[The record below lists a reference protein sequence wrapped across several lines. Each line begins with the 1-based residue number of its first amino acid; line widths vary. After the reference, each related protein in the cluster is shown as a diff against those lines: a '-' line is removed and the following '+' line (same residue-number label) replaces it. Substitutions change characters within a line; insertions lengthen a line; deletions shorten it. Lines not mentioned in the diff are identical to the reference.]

1 MLMFKHWQEM
11 KHDTRMC
18 TLGTTATISPALSW
32 RAFSSALVKSAS
44 TRAYS
49 NWPALASTMNWLTR
63 SLTNQRGIKIL
74 LTNERRV
81 LPDGGRLGCADH
93 YSAPSLECDLEAVS
107 LDGAHLP
114 NVLKTEEVHNLQSVI
129 TMSLDVLNEEWYYV
143 TFITINKRNEQYKFQ
158 MPGLH
163 LSGH

>member
-1 MLMFKHWQEM
+1 MNTNTIVIPNLYY
-11 KHDTRMC
+11 

-63 SLTNQRGIKIL
+63 SLTNQRGVKIL

-81 LPDGGRLGCADH
+81 LPDGCCLGCADH
-93 YSAPSLECDLEAVS
+93 HSAPGLQGDLEAVR
-107 LDGAHLP
+107 LDGAHLA
-114 NVLKTEEVHNLQSVI
+114 NILETEDVNNL
-129 TMSLDVLNEEWYYV
+129 E
-143 TFITINKRNEQYKFQ
+143 R
-158 MPGLH
+158 
-163 LSGH
+163 